1 MPATASGLI
10 SNIDFQEFVG
20 SLVKALETK
29 DTYTYGHSERVAQLA
44 QRLAREMGFS
54 EERVI
59 VTHIAAHLHDLG
71 KIGVPERILNKPGRL
86 TNEEFRIIQQ
96 HSVQGYEILKRV
108 TSFQFVAQIVKH
120 HHERY
125 DGAGYPDGLAG
136 EKIPLESRII
146 GVADAFD
153 AMTSVR
159 SYRARL
165 GIEEA
170 IQELINH
177 KGEQFDPKIVD
188 QMKKIYRDDPDFL
201 EELIH
206 IMECDHYFLEVDHE
220 HVYHSRK
227 SS

>member
-1 MPATASGLI
+1 MPVTASGLI

-44 QRLAREMGFS
+44 ERLAREMGFS
-54 EERVI
+54 EERVM
-59 VTHIAAHLHDLG
+59 VTHTAAHLHDIG
-71 KIGVPERILNKPGRL
+71 KIGVPEKILNKPGRL
-86 TNEEFRIIQQ
+86 TKEEFRIIQQ
-96 HSVQGYEILKRV
+96 HSVQGYEILNRV
-108 TSFQFVAQIVKH
+108 TSFQLVAQVVKH

-136 EKIPLESRII
+136 EQIPLESRII

-165 GIEEA
+165 RIREA
-170 IQELINH
+170 IQELIEH
-177 KGEQFDPKIVD
+177 KGEQFDPQVVDHMEKIF
-188 QMKKIYRDDPDFL
+188 RNDPGFL
-201 EELIH
+201 EELTH
-206 IMECDHYFLEVDHE
+206 IMECDHYYLEVDHE